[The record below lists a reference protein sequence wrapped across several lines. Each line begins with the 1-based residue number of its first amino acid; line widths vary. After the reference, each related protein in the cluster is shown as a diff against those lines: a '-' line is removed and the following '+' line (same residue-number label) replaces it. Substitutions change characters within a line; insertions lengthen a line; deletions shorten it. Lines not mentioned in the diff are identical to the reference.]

1 MAKINRQDLVD
12 AICEEAHLSKKDARA
27 AIDVAFGKIEEA
39 LLNDQEVNIANFGV
53 FVPKVRQSRDG
64 THPKSHDR
72 IIIKE
77 TRTIS
82 FRLSKSL
89 KEKMN

>member
-1 MAKINRQDLVD
+1 MAKLNRQDLVD

-39 LLNDQEVNIANFGV
+39 LLNNQEVNIANFGV